1 MSGRLLLCA
10 GVIALA
16 AGCREGRAE
25 AAPRLAVGAPAPAA
39 WASAPEEVLV
49 GWAVTPE
56 QLVTCE
62 TAAYQLRA
70 WRARFGPA
78 LAISVVTVGSEPE
91 LVRAFLRAQRLSG
104 VPVHMLSPREFR
116 STFGSPAE
124 PMLFVVRKGRIRGR
138 MSATSLPRRPRRCH
152 VRLRGNHRRRVTPP
166 LTACYGPTRQGRR
179 AEQPLAV
186 S

>member
-1 MSGRLLLCA
+1 MIGRLLLYA
-10 GVIALA
+10 GVVACA

-25 AAPRLAVGAPAPAA
+25 AAPRLAVGATAPAA
-39 WASAPEEVLV
+39 WASAPEEVVV
-49 GWAVTPE
+49 GWMVTPE

-78 LAISVVTVGSEPE
+78 VAISVVTVGSEPE

-104 VPVHMLSPREFR
+104 VPVHMLSRREFR

-124 PMLFVVRKGRIRGR
+124 PMLFVVREGRIRGR
-138 MSATSLPRRPRRCH
+138 MSANRLSLLDPARVRAFGLLVDSLRAGRNLEAPRSSPSPIS
-152 VRLRGNHRRRVTPP
+152 RG
-166 LTACYGPTRQGRR
+166 
-179 AEQPLAV
+179 QP
-186 S
+186 